1 MSLATRELNKLLLYL
16 IDQKSKL
23 GSGSGKTNRIQHEL
37 AKVKLSLYENDYNTM
52 KQERAISQLEE
63 MINENE
69 IKDPALLSDSY
80 LKLSKWHFDYKD
92 MQIKHHQVMHSMIER
107 ASAAHIQA
115 PLNGQDFDKTIRYC
129 KKATEV
135 VKTNNEAWHYYSQ
148 MSYEASKFYSRMFSQ
163 SIQESEQ
170 EAQNAKAADL

>member
-1 MSLATRELNKLLLYL
+1 
-16 IDQKSKL
+16 
-23 GSGSGKTNRIQHEL
+23 
-37 AKVKLSLYENDYNTM
+37 
-52 KQERAISQLEE
+52 

-92 MQIKHHQVMHSMIER
+92 MQIKHHQVVHPMLER
-107 ASAAHIQA
+107 ASAAHSQA

-129 KKATEV
+129 KNATEV

-148 MSYEASKFYSRMFSQ
+148 MNYEASKFYSRMFS
-163 SIQESEQ
+163 
-170 EAQNAKAADL
+170 